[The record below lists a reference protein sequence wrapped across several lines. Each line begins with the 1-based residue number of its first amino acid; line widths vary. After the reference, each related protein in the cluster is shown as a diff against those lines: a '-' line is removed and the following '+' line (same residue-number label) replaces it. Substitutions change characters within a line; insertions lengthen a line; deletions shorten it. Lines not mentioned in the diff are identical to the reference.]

1 VIAVEALRK
10 QYGGQEALRG
20 LELNVPRGEI
30 FGFVGPNGA
39 GKTTT
44 IRILATLVLADSGSA
59 TIAGISVADD
69 PHGVRELVGYMPD
82 FFGVYDRLTSEEY
95 LEFYAACHGVPRR
108 RRRKV
113 AHELLELVDLADRAD
128 NQVDTLSRG
137 MQQRLGLARA
147 LVHDPQVL
155 LLDEPASGLD
165 PRARIEMREL
175 VRELRRM
182 GKTIL
187 VSSHILPELE
197 ELCTWVGFVDQG
209 RMVAAGPMTDVR
221 NRVTSGRR
229 LRVDLV
235 GSDDD
240 DLMAALKA
248 IEDRL
253 GVVSVSI
260 VDRHLEVTVEE
271 TFPDQELLGEL
282 VRANIGVRSFAP
294 ITSDLSEAFMRLTEP
309 QADAEAPPFP
319 PSDPEGPP
327 PPRGGRGEET
337 DAPPAAG
344 AALPQEGGG
353 YAHPPGR
360 GS

>member
-10 QYGGQEALRG
+10 QYGGQEALKG
-20 LELNVPRGEI
+20 LELSVPRGEI

-59 TIAGISVADD
+59 TIAGIPVADD
-69 PHGVRELVGYMPD
+69 PHGVRELIGYMPD
-82 FFGVYDRLTSEEY
+82 FFGVYDRLTAEEY

-113 AHELLELVDLADRAD
+113 AQELLELVDLGDRAD
-128 NQVDTLSRG
+128 DQVDTLSRG

-187 VSSHILPELE
+187 ISSHILPELE
-197 ELCTWVGFVDQG
+197 ELCTWVGFIDEG
-209 RMVAAGPMTDVR
+209 RMVAVGPMTDVR
-221 NRVTSGRR
+221 NQVTSERR

-235 GSDDD
+235 DSDDER
-240 DLMAALKA
+240 LVAALKT
-248 IEDRL
+248 IEKRL
-253 GVVSVSI
+253 GVVAVSI
-260 VDRHLEVTVEE
+260 VDQHLEVTVED

-282 VRANIGVRSFAP
+282 VRAEIGVRSFAP
-294 ITSDLSEAFMRLTEP
+294 ITSGLSEAFMRLTDP
-309 QADAEAPPFP
+309 QSEEETEGTPGPPGRHP
-319 PSDPEGPP
+319 ALPREGGGYPHPPEGGGYPP
-327 PPRGGRGEET
+327 PPRAGGSE
-337 DAPPAAG
+337 
-344 AALPQEGGG
+344 
-353 YAHPPGR
+353 
-360 GS
+360 